1 MVTLRKKNVRRQH
14 PSSNA
19 STKRNS
25 PIVMTS
31 LLGVLHLQL
40 LLRFLVATSSRNGGQ
55 VSSKFFVVCFSS
67 SSLPTPLTP
76 SRMSSSHQR
85 TTTLKGSLFRYNIH
99 HYQPQSH
106 ADSTTK
112 TTVLLR
118 GATSN
123 SADVTATTS
132 KTKTKRSTKK
142 ASKEKTSTANKKQPP
157 SINNN
162 AIHSQKK
169 FSKQKGSNGGG
180 GSAPSNNQMMMAAR
194 QYNSQLTKCN
204 SVSELLSS
212 FMEQT
217 STSTPSTSGDN
228 NNKSSLSSSA
238 THLAGAQK
246 LNSVNFSTCLHRLA
260 RFAAKGSYSSTPS
273 PNDNTNNNNNNQ
285 KNTDA
290 RKQVLSDPRFAL
302 LVCSMAEM
310 ASGVD
315 ASISVKMGSE
325 IVNEW
330 MEKCGTG
337 GGEEEG
343 MREADDVLND
353 IVGLSG
359 GSNIDNNGGDSSG
372 GGTLSMESRFATAEQ
387 IMNQL
392 STPQTKDSFSSRE
405 CSNVCWALAKLRV
418 VPPSSAFALGRV
430 VGDDDNESHSG
441 SVGEG
446 GGGKKNFLSSRQFVS
461 LDEMALDVV
470 SSTLQVRMQL
480 FEEAR
485 KRKLGGSSNGAWIP
499 ELSRLAGKVMDLIA
513 VKIIIEYGLRNDG
526 GGDDDGTSSSSS
538 SSSNTIF
545 NPQEMASV
553 LWAYAKSNRADD
565 ALFSTVAAE
574 LIRQT
579 GYELERGG
587 QGPRPQ
593 ELSNTIWAFATA
605 GIRGEQQIELVK
617 FAADALDEGE
627 GLFFGNAF
635 KPQELANTGWALATL
650 HSKRSEGTST
660 EAVEDDGIVRILRWI
675 AKDIM
680 QRVESFKPQEISNSV
695 WAFST
700 VGFGYDASCGT
711 NAHND
716 YVHVATDDPVGDK
729 ELVYDTLEVIA
740 ENALSR
746 LHNFKAQELNNLA
759 WGFTRLGH
767 RTERTEKLLVGV
779 AKELT
784 ERTWQFKPQ
793 DIGTTLWSLATAECF
808 DQDAFMAGASRL
820 NLKHIRSFKP
830 QEMSNTVWALATA
843 GFAPKHIRA
852 FDTTLVPAS
861 QRPTAKM
868 VMSDPVTECFA
879 AVASEAMRRPQ
890 DFKDQELKDV
900 LWAFS
905 KIGVRHP
912 ALFKKVAHH
921 LVAANGRGFG
931 GFSSQGLGNTLWSF
945 AKQAQLSLEVID
957 SLGDSVKLGS
967 TGRLAVYETSCLD
980 IGEKAIKT
988 LFVRAAE
995 GGIELGLDRFT
1006 NQDLSNTVWAYS
1018 TLGLLHS
1025 GFFKEAEN
1033 QVLKRLKNLRP
1044 FKGQEIANI
1053 LWSFATLN
1061 AQPDPALIDALSSYI
1076 ASVCSGKKGVA
1087 DEYSISKVFKRQ
1099 ELANVA
1105 WSCAVVGRYPEELMK
1120 ILYAG
1125 IVGTANDPNRMKQ
1138 IFNDDGLQQSSI
1150 MTLYYVQL
1158 AADIEASKLRLALPT
1173 GFPNGWG
1180 ESEGHVRGNGD
1191 DLIEMSSSMLTLTI
1205 SKLQRDVSNTF
1216 TEIGFENV
1224 LEHVID
1230 TNEIKDEYGVS
1241 LPQTPQEFLSID
1253 IANIGQKVGV
1263 EVDGPGHFVR
1273 LIDDTRKSSKK
1284 VLDGQFADKGENRV
1298 NGPTLLKHRLLT
1310 HLGWNIIHLPY
1321 WEYQSLGGDREKE
1334 RKYCQ
1339 SLL

>member
-1 MVTLRKKNVRRQH
+1 MASSNYCHYFGSYYSYSSSDHPEHGGRQRQSQSQSQQPTLSVFVECFTSSPPIISSASSQRVTLKG
-14 PSSNA
+14 SS
-19 STKRNS
+19 S
-25 PIVMTS
+25 
-31 LLGVLHLQL
+31 
-40 LLRFLVATSSRNGGQ
+40 
-55 VSSKFFVVCFSS
+55 SS
-67 SSLPTPLTP
+67 SSLLLFTHAHGGHRQHHDD
-76 SRMSSSHQR
+76 SMKAKASSVRLYGAASKSSADINSSTF
-85 TTTLKGSLFRYNIH
+85 TTG
-99 HYQPQSH
+99 
-106 ADSTTK
+106 TTK
-112 TTVLLR
+112 K
-118 GATSN
+118 GY
-123 SADVTATTS
+123 
-132 KTKTKRSTKK
+132 KQKRSTKK
-142 ASKEKTSTANKKQPP
+142 Y
-157 SINNN
+157 NNN
-162 AIHSQKK
+162 NNYNNKR
-169 FSKQKGSNGGG
+169 KQKG
-180 GSAPSNNQMMMAAR
+180 GSIPKHMMNAAR

-217 STSTPSTSGDN
+217 STSTSTASTTAASTGSI
-228 NNKSSLSSSA
+228 SSNENTSSA
-238 THLAGAQK
+238 THLAGANK

-260 RFAAKGSYSSTPS
+260 RFAARGSYSSTPS
-273 PNDNTNNNNNNQ
+273 NSNTNNNQSN
-285 KNTDA
+285 DA

-315 ASISVKMGSE
+315 ASTSVKVG
-325 IVNEW
+325 NELVVQRW
-330 MEKCGTG
+330 RREMCGG
-337 GGEEEG
+337 NLEGDG

-353 IVGLSG
+353 IVGLS
-359 GSNIDNNGGDSSG
+359 DSG
-372 GGTLSMESRFATAEQ
+372 GRGSDDDDVRSSNGDGTNPNAGVSVQSRFEAAEQ
-387 IMNQL
+387 IMNEL
-392 STPQTKDSFSSRE
+392 SIPQTKDTFSSRE

-418 VPPSSAFALGRV
+418 APPSSAFALGRV
-430 VGDDDNESHSG
+430 IGDGDNESINGSG
-441 SVGEG
+441 
-446 GGGKKNFLSSRQFVS
+446 KDFLSSRQFVS

-513 VKIIIEYGLRNDG
+513 VKIINDYGTRNG
-526 GGDDDGTSSSSS
+526 STSST
-538 SSSNTIF
+538 NTAF

-579 GYELERGG
+579 GYALERGG

-617 FAADALDEGE
+617 FAANALDEGQ

-650 HSKRSEGTST
+650 HSKRGEGTST

-680 QRVESFKPQEISNSV
+680 QRVESYKPQEISNSV

-700 VGFGYDASCGT
+700 VGFGYDESCGT

-729 ELVYDTLEVIA
+729 ELVYETLEVIA

-746 LHNFKAQELNNLA
+746 LYNFKAQELNNLA

-767 RTERTEKLLVGV
+767 RTERTEKLLMGV
-779 AKELT
+779 AEELT
-784 ERTWQFKPQ
+784 KRTWQFKPQ

-843 GFAPKHIRA
+843 AFAPEYIRA
-852 FDTTLVPAS
+852 FDTSLVPAS
-861 QRPTAKM
+861 QRPTTKM
-868 VMSDPVTECFA
+868 VMSDPITECFA

-995 GGIELGLDRFT
+995 GGVELGLDRFT

-1025 GFFKEAEN
+1025 GFFKDAEN

-1076 ASVCSGKKGVA
+1076 TSVCCGKKGVA
-1087 DEYSISKVFKRQ
+1087 DEYSISKIFKRQ

-1120 ILYAG
+1120 ILYTG

-1138 IFNDDGLQQSSI
+1138 IFHDDGLQQSSI

-1180 ESEGHVRGNGD
+1180 ESEEHVKGNGD

-1205 SKLQRDVSNTF
+1205 SKLQKDVSNTF
-1216 TEIGFENV
+1216 TDIGFENV

-1230 TNEIKDEYGVS
+1230 TNEIKDEYGFQ

-1273 LIDDTRKSSKK
+1273 LIDDNRKPNNK
-1284 VLDGQFADKGENRV
+1284 VTLDGQFADKGENRV

-1334 RKYCQ
+1334 RKYCK

>member
-1 MVTLRKKNVRRQH
+1 ML
-14 PSSNA
+14 
-19 STKRNS
+19 
-25 PIVMTS
+25 
-31 LLGVLHLQL
+31 
-40 LLRFLVATSSRNGGQ
+40 
-55 VSSKFFVVCFSS
+55 
-67 SSLPTPLTP
+67 
-76 SRMSSSHQR
+76 
-85 TTTLKGSLFRYNIH
+85 
-99 HYQPQSH
+99 
-106 ADSTTK
+106 
-112 TTVLLR
+112 
-118 GATSN
+118 
-123 SADVTATTS
+123 
-132 KTKTKRSTKK
+132 
-142 ASKEKTSTANKKQPP
+142 
-157 SINNN
+157 
-162 AIHSQKK
+162 
-169 FSKQKGSNGGG
+169 
-180 GSAPSNNQMMMAAR
+180 AAR
-194 QYNSQLTKCN
+194 MYNSQLTKCN
-204 SVSELLSS
+204 SVSELLTS

-217 STSTPSTSGDN
+217 SPSGGS
-228 NNKSSLSSSA
+228 SSSA
-238 THLAGAQK
+238 TQSSSSMMSSTTHMAGATK
-246 LNSVNFSTCLHRLA
+246 VNSVNFSTCLHRLA
-260 RFAAKGSYSSTPS
+260 RFAAKGSYNSTPS
-273 PNDNTNNNNNNQ
+273 QQQQQQQQQFSSNNSNNSNNNSRSN
-285 KNTDA
+285 DA

-310 ASGVD
+310 ASGCD
-315 ASISVKMGSE
+315 ACISVKDGNELLHQWKRQWGSSSGENGNTDNGELLGMG
-325 IVNEW
+325 
-330 MEKCGTG
+330 
-337 GGEEEG
+337 G
-343 MREADDVLND
+343 MKEADDVLND
-353 IVGLSG
+353 IVGLASTTTS
-359 GSNIDNNGGDSSG
+359 SNNDNHHDENVSTTTMTTRD
-372 GGTLSMESRFATAEQ
+372 RYNTAEQ

-392 STPQTKDSFSSRE
+392 STLQTKNSFSSRE

-418 VPPSSAFALGRV
+418 APPYSAFALGRV
-430 VGDDDNESHSG
+430 HDESNG
-441 SVGEG
+441 SSKGGVGEN
-446 GGGKKNFLSSRQFVS
+446 KNDFLSSRQFVS
-461 LDEMALDVV
+461 LDEMALDVI

-480 FEEAR
+480 FDEAR
-485 KRKLGGSSNGAWIP
+485 KRKSGSSSNGAWIP

-513 VKIIIEYGLRNDG
+513 VKIILDYGSRNDG
-526 GGDDDGTSSSSS
+526 GDGSGKEK
-538 SSSNTIF
+538 F

-553 LWAYAKSNRADD
+553 LWAYAKSQRADD
-565 ALFSTVAAE
+565 ALFSIVAAE

-579 GYELERGG
+579 EYELGRGG

-627 GLFFGNAF
+627 GLFFGNSF

-660 EAVEDDGIVRILRWI
+660 EIEDDGVVRILRWV
-675 AKDIM
+675 AKDIK
-680 QRVESFKPQEISNSV
+680 QRVDAYKPQEISNSV

-700 VGFGYDASCGT
+700 VGFGYDESCGT

-716 YVHVATDDPVGDK
+716 YVHVATDDPIGDK
-729 ELVYDTLEVIA
+729 ELVYETLEVVA
-740 ENALSR
+740 ENAISR

-779 AKELT
+779 AEELT
-784 ERTWQFKPQ
+784 ARTWQFKPQ
-793 DIGTTLWSLATAECF
+793 DVGTTLWSLATAECF
-808 DQDAFMAGASRL
+808 DKDAFMAGASRL
-820 NLKHIRSFKP
+820 NFKHIRSFKP

-861 QRPTAKM
+861 QLPTNKM
-868 VMSDPVTECFA
+868 IMSDPITECFA

-912 ALFKKVAHH
+912 ALFKKVAQH
-921 LVAANGRGFG
+921 LVGQNGRGFS

-980 IGEKAIKT
+980 IGEKTIKT

-995 GGIELGLDRFT
+995 GGVELGLDRFT

-1025 GFFKEAEN
+1025 GFFKEAEM
-1033 QVLKRLKNLRP
+1033 QVMKRLKNLRP

-1061 AQPDPALIDALSSYI
+1061 AQPDHSLIDALSSYI
-1076 ASVCSGKKGVA
+1076 ASVCSGKNKVA
-1087 DEYSISKVFKRQ
+1087 DEYSISRVFKRQ

-1105 WSCAVVGRYPEELMK
+1105 WSCAVIGRYPKELMN
-1120 ILYAG
+1120 ILYTG
-1125 IVGTANDPNRMKQ
+1125 IVGTNNDPNQMKQ

-1158 AADIEASKLRLALPT
+1158 AADIEASKLKLALPM

-1180 ESEGHVRGNGD
+1180 ESEGHHGRGNGD
-1191 DLIEMSSSMLTLTI
+1191 DLIQMSSSMLTLTI

-1216 TEIGFENV
+1216 TEIGFENI

-1230 TNEIKDEYGVS
+1230 TNEIKHEYGVQ

-1253 IANIGQKVGV
+1253 IANIDQQVGV

-1273 LIDDTRKSSKK
+1273 LIDDTSRRSSK
-1284 VLDGQFADKGENRV
+1284 VTADGQFADRGENRV

-1321 WEYQSLGGDREKE
+1321 WEYQSLGGDRESE
-1334 RKYCQ
+1334 RKYCE
-1339 SLL
+1339 SLLR

>member
-1 MVTLRKKNVRRQH
+1 M
-14 PSSNA
+14 
-19 STKRNS
+19 KRS
-25 PIVMTS
+25 VP
-31 LLGVLHLQL
+31 LHFQL
-40 LLRFLVATSSRNGGQ
+40 LLSWYYFFLAATT
-55 VSSKFFVVCFSS
+55 SS
-67 SSLPTPLTP
+67 SSSKLFV
-76 SRMSSSHQR
+76 MSFSLSSHQR
-85 TTTLKGSLFRYNIH
+85 APLKGASSSSFAALH
-99 HYQPQSH
+99 G
-106 ADSTTK
+106 
-112 TTVLLR
+112 V
-118 GATSN
+118 TSNN
-123 SADVTATTS
+123 SADVTSSTSSSGGTT
-132 KTKTKRSTKK
+132 KAKKRSTKK
-142 ASKEKTSTANKKQPP
+142 KQ
-157 SINNN
+157 SNNN
-162 AIHSQKK
+162 NNNNNSQKK
-169 FSKQKGSNGGG
+169 YYSKQKGGGG
-180 GSAPSNNQMMMAAR
+180 GGGGGGPNNHQHMMMNEAR
-194 QYNSQLTKCN
+194 RYNSQLTKCN

-217 STSTPSTSGDN
+217 SSSGDSTS
-228 NNKSSLSSSA
+228 SSASSSSSSA
-238 THLAGAQK
+238 THMAGAQK

-273 PNDNTNNNNNNQ
+273 SSSISISSNNNNNNNNNNNMNQ
-285 KNTDA
+285 QNDA

-315 ASISVKMGSE
+315 AGGSVKMG
-325 IVNEW
+325 NELVLEQW
-330 MEKCGTG
+330 WKKRECG
-337 GGEEEG
+337 GGDDDGDDHYNGEGGGG

-353 IVGLSG
+353 IVGWNG
-359 GSNIDNNGGDSSG
+359 GGENDNSNNNNDNGDGGGGGDSNDDSIG
-372 GGTLSMESRFATAEQ
+372 ASTSSVQSSRFTAAEQ

-392 STPQTKDSFSSRE
+392 SIPQTKNTFTSRE

-418 VPPSSAFALGRV
+418 APPSSAFALGRV
-430 VGDDDNESHSG
+430 VVVVDDDDDDENHSD
-441 SVGEG
+441 G
-446 GGGKKNFLSSRQFVS
+446 GGGGGEKKNFFLSSRQFVS

-480 FEEAR
+480 FDEAR
-485 KRKLGGSSNGAWIP
+485 KRKSGGSSNGAWIP

-513 VKIIIEYGLRNDG
+513 VKIIIEYGMRNNNNGSSSSDG
-526 GGDDDGTSSSSS
+526 GGGTSSSSS
-538 SSSNTIF
+538 SSTKAVF

-579 GYELERGG
+579 GYALERGG

-617 FAADALDEGE
+617 FAADALDDGG

-660 EAVEDDGIVRILRWI
+660 EAVEDDGIVRILRWV

-700 VGFGYDASCGT
+700 VGFGYDESCGT
-711 NAHND
+711 NVHND
-716 YVHVATDDPVGDK
+716 YVHLATDDPVGDK
-729 ELVYDTLEVIA
+729 ELVYKTLEVIA
-740 ENALSR
+740 EDALSR

-779 AKELT
+779 AGELT
-784 ERTWQFKPQ
+784 KRTWQFKPQ

-830 QEMSNTVWALATA
+830 QELSNTVWALATA

-861 QRPTAKM
+861 QRPTTKM
-868 VMSDPVTECFA
+868 VMSDPITECYA

-921 LVAANGRGFG
+921 LVGPNGRGFG

-957 SLGDSVKLGS
+957 SLGGDSVKLGS

-995 GGIELGLDRFT
+995 GGVELGLDRFT

-1061 AQPDPALIDALSSYI
+1061 AQPDVALIDALSSYATSI
-1076 ASVCSGKKGVA
+1076 CSGKNGVA
-1087 DEYSISKVFKRQ
+1087 DEYSISKIFKRQ

-1120 ILYAG
+1120 ILYTG
-1125 IVGTANDPNRMKQ
+1125 IIGTANDPNLMKQ

-1158 AADIEASKLRLALPT
+1158 AADIEASKLQLALPT
-1173 GFPNGWG
+1173 GFPNGWD

-1230 TNEIKDEYGVS
+1230 TNEIQDEYGFQ

-1273 LIDDTRKSSKK
+1273 LIDDTRKSTNK
-1284 VLDGQFADKGENRV
+1284 VTRDGQFPDKGENRV
-1298 NGPTLLKHRLLT
+1298 NGPTILKHRLLT

-1321 WEYQSLGGDREKE
+1321 WEYQGLGGDREKE
-1334 RKYCQ
+1334 RKYCEN
-1339 SLL
+1339 LL

>member
-1 MVTLRKKNVRRQH
+1 
-14 PSSNA
+14 
-19 STKRNS
+19 
-25 PIVMTS
+25 
-31 LLGVLHLQL
+31 
-40 LLRFLVATSSRNGGQ
+40 
-55 VSSKFFVVCFSS
+55 
-67 SSLPTPLTP
+67 
-76 SRMSSSHQR
+76 
-85 TTTLKGSLFRYNIH
+85 
-99 HYQPQSH
+99 
-106 ADSTTK
+106 
-112 TTVLLR
+112 
-118 GATSN
+118 
-123 SADVTATTS
+123 
-132 KTKTKRSTKK
+132 
-142 ASKEKTSTANKKQPP
+142 
-157 SINNN
+157 
-162 AIHSQKK
+162 
-169 FSKQKGSNGGG
+169 
-180 GSAPSNNQMMMAAR
+180 
-194 QYNSQLTKCN
+194 
-204 SVSELLSS
+204 
-212 FMEQT
+212 
-217 STSTPSTSGDN
+217 
-228 NNKSSLSSSA
+228 
-238 THLAGAQK
+238 
-246 LNSVNFSTCLHRLA
+246 
-260 RFAAKGSYSSTPS
+260 
-273 PNDNTNNNNNNQ
+273 
-285 KNTDA
+285 
-290 RKQVLSDPRFAL
+290 
-302 LVCSMAEM
+302 
-310 ASGVD
+310 
-315 ASISVKMGSE
+315 
-325 IVNEW
+325 
-330 MEKCGTG
+330 
-337 GGEEEG
+337 
-343 MREADDVLND
+343 
-353 IVGLSG
+353 
-359 GSNIDNNGGDSSG
+359 
-372 GGTLSMESRFATAEQ
+372 
-387 IMNQL
+387 
-392 STPQTKDSFSSRE
+392 
-405 CSNVCWALAKLRV
+405 
-418 VPPSSAFALGRV
+418 
-430 VGDDDNESHSG
+430 
-441 SVGEG
+441 
-446 GGGKKNFLSSRQFVS
+446 
-461 LDEMALDVV
+461 
-470 SSTLQVRMQL
+470 
-480 FEEAR
+480 
-485 KRKLGGSSNGAWIP
+485 
-499 ELSRLAGKVMDLIA
+499 
-513 VKIIIEYGLRNDG
+513 
-526 GGDDDGTSSSSS
+526 
-538 SSSNTIF
+538 
-545 NPQEMASV
+545 
-553 LWAYAKSNRADD
+553 
-565 ALFSTVAAE
+565 
-574 LIRQT
+574 
-579 GYELERGG
+579 
-587 QGPRPQ
+587 
-593 ELSNTIWAFATA
+593 
-605 GIRGEQQIELVK
+605 
-617 FAADALDEGE
+617 
-627 GLFFGNAF
+627 
-635 KPQELANTGWALATL
+635 
-650 HSKRSEGTST
+650 
-660 EAVEDDGIVRILRWI
+660 
-675 AKDIM
+675 
-680 QRVESFKPQEISNSV
+680 
-695 WAFST
+695 
-700 VGFGYDASCGT
+700 
-711 NAHND
+711 
-716 YVHVATDDPVGDK
+716 
-729 ELVYDTLEVIA
+729 VIA

-767 RTERTEKLLVGV
+767 RTERTEKLLKGV

-843 GFAPKHIRA
+843 GFAPKHMRA
-852 FDTTLVPAS
+852 FDTTLVPAT
-861 QRPTAKM
+861 QRPSAKM

-900 LWAFS
+900 IWAFS

-1025 GFFKEAEN
+1025 GFFKAAEN

-1087 DEYSISKVFKRQ
+1087 DEYSISKIFKRQ

-1180 ESEGHVRGNGD
+1180 ESEGHARGNGD

-1284 VLDGQFADKGENRV
+1284 VLDSQFADKGENRV

-1321 WEYQSLGGDREKE
+1321 WEYQSLGGDRDKE

-1339 SLL
+1339 SLLR